1 VPVGLP
7 TPPNANETGY
17 KDTVVALP
25 GQVTRIKARFDIPGE
40 YVWHCHIVEH
50 EDNEMMRPYAVR
62 FNPACPDLNGDKLVS
77 NADLSILMA
86 KMRSS
91 RPADKPAYDLNG
103 DGKLDLLDAKILSG
117 KLGATCP

>member
-1 VPVGLP
+1 
-7 TPPNANETGY
+7 
-17 KDTVVALP
+17 
-25 GQVTRIKARFDIPGE
+25 
-40 YVWHCHIVEH
+40 
-50 EDNEMMRPYAVR
+50 
-62 FNPACPDLNGDKLVS
+62 
-77 NADLSILMA
+77 MA